1 LLFVYHAETETF
13 TMGILDLLYYAFL
26 YIIGLLV
33 LFKVL
38 AFLFTVTVAYVVARR
53 NPRQPL
59 DSKNS

>member
-1 LLFVYHAETETF
+1 
-13 TMGILDLLYYAFL
+13 MGVLDLLYYSFL

-38 AFLFTVTVAYVVARR
+38 ALLFTVAVAYVVARR